1 MCSFYNDMEECNLFR
16 YEDGK
21 DITEEEFNTIVSP
34 FLDICHDYLERE
46 VVPEYVSFYIATGY
60 NRNALW
66 EDTFDIFIGSALD
79 MFNFVCKDYDSLK
92 AKVTNILFN
101 KYKLK
106 VVRDNPLD
114 FEKAS

>member
-1 MCSFYNDMEECNLFR
+1 MEGCNLFR
-16 YEDGK
+16 FEDGK

-34 FLDICHDYLERE
+34 FLDICHDHLERE

-60 NRNALW
+60 NMSALW

-79 MFNFVCKDYDSLK
+79 MFNFECKDYDALK
-92 AKVTNILFN
+92 VKVIEILCN

-106 VVRDNPLD
+106 VVRDNPLGL
-114 FEKAS
+114 EEESEL